1 MPGCDDRRIRC
12 AVACLIAFGLGSTAR
27 AAPPTSGAGGNLYQP
42 SYSPEPGPATP
53 RRTANDGASE
63 TPAIGARQATYIS
76 ATESGSP
83 QLRAAAESK
92 QPLPGDKVQG
102 IQAEPMPLSGA
113 TRDSSDT
120 ALLHGRRA
128 PGTPS
133 AVPAVLSMFAS
144 LAVVLGLFLGVMWF
158 LRRGLPKGARILS
171 SDVVEVLGRA
181 PLAGR
186 QQMHLLRFGNRLLL
200 ISVSPSG
207 AETLAEI
214 SDPAEVDRLAGI
226 CQQSHKASATAAFS
240 QIFRQLSEARGRKAT
255 EPVRGTDEVVAHSP
269 ITGRRSVLKHH
280 AEDDDA

>member
-1 MPGCDDRRIRC
+1 MGRRSGRTMPGCDDRRIRC
-12 AVACLIAFGLGSTAR
+12 AVACLIAFGLGSTAH

-158 LRRGLPKGARILS
+158 LRRGLPKGDSNPLERRRRS
-171 SDVVEVLGRA
+171 SG
-181 PLAGR
+181 
-186 QQMHLLRFGNRLLL
+186 
-200 ISVSPSG
+200 
-207 AETLAEI
+207 
-214 SDPAEVDRLAGI
+214 
-226 CQQSHKASATAAFS
+226 ASATGGAAANAFAS
-240 QIFRQLSEARGRKAT
+240 LRQSLAADFRLAQRSGNSGRNQRSGGSRPAGRHLSAIAQGFGHGRIFADLSA
-255 EPVRGTDEVVAHSP
+255 VV
-269 ITGRRSVLKHH
+269 
-280 AEDDDA
+280 